1 MNDRDPAGRLNRR
14 NILLGGAA
22 GLGAGAQMAQAQQA
36 PTGGVVAPRPT
47 SPAPASGQQRQ
58 PNILVIFGDDIG
70 LWNISYNNRGD
81 MQYRTPN
88 IDRIH
93 AEGATFSDY
102 YGEQSCTA
110 GRAAFITGQSPV
122 RTGLTKVGVPGATV
136 GLQKEDPT
144 IAELLKPLGYATGQ
158 FGKNHLGDKDEFL
171 PTQHG
176 FDEFFGNLYHL
187 NAEEEP
193 ERPNYPRDPEFRRRF
208 GPRGVI
214 RSFADGRIEDTG
226 PLNRKRMETIDD
238 ETTAACMDFI
248 DRQHAA
254 NKPFFVWH
262 NATRMHVYTHV
273 PPNYDGR
280 TGLNFYADGMVQ
292 HDDHVGLILKKLD
305 DLGIA
310 DNTIVIYSTDN
321 GPHFN
326 EWPDGAITPYRGEK
340 DTNWEGGFRVPCAVR
355 WPGHIQPG
363 KRITG
368 IVQANDWMPT
378 LLAAAG
384 VPDIKEKLL
393 TGYAAGDKTFKVH
406 LDGYNQLP
414 TLTGDTPSARDE
426 FFYFNDDGGLVAVR
440 KGRFKYIFGEQR
452 SRGFRVWMDPFVNLR
467 VPLIIDLKMDPFERA
482 PTDSNN
488 YYHWLIQNAFLVL
501 VAQETTAQWV
511 SSFRE
516 FPPRQTP
523 ASFNVDQILQQ
534 LTQAARAVQ
543 R

>member
-1 MNDRDPAGRLNRR
+1 MADHTGEGPLNRR
-14 NILLGGAA
+14 SMLLGASTLAA
-22 GLGAGAQMAQAQQA
+22 GSGVTYAQAQTA
-36 PTGGVVAPRPT
+36 PPAAPAPRPT
-47 SPAPASGQQRQ
+47 TPQAAGRQ
-58 PNILVIFGDDIG
+58 PNILVIYGDDVG
-70 LWNISYNNRGD
+70 LWNISHNNRGG
-81 MQYRTPN
+81 MGYATPN

-93 AEGATFSDY
+93 REGATFTDY
-102 YGEQSCTA
+102 YSEQSCTA

-122 RTGLTKVGVPGATV
+122 RTGLTKVGTPGADV

-171 PTQHG
+171 PTAHG

-193 ERPNYPRDPEFRRRF
+193 ERPDYPRDPEFRRRF

-214 RSFADGRIEDTG
+214 RSFADGRVEDTG

-238 ETTAACMDFI
+238 ETTAATMDFI

-262 NATRMHVYTHV
+262 NATRMHVFTHV
-273 PPNYDGR
+273 PPSYQGR
-280 TGLNFYADGMVQ
+280 SGLNFYADGMIQ

-310 DNTIVIYSTDN
+310 DNTIVVYSTDN

-326 EWPDGAITPYRGEK
+326 EWPDGAITPFRSEK
-340 DTNWEGGFRVPCAVR
+340 DTNWEGAFRVPCAIR

-363 KRITG
+363 KVVTG
-368 IVQANDWMPT
+368 MVHANDWMPT

-384 VPDIKEKLL
+384 VPDIKDKLL
-393 TGYAAGDKTFKVH
+393 AGHTAGTKTFKVH

-414 TLTGDTPSARDE
+414 TLTGSTESPRDE
-426 FFYFNDDGGLVAVR
+426 FFYFDDDGGLVAVR
-440 KGRFKYIFGEQR
+440 KGRWKFNFAIQR
-452 SRGFRVWMDPFVNLR
+452 AHGLQVWMEPFIRLR
-467 VPLIIDLKMDPFERA
+467 APWIIDMKMDPFERA
-482 PTDSNN
+482 PENSNN
-488 YYHWLIQNAFLVL
+488 YFHWWLQNSYLILL
-501 VAQETTAQWV
+501 AQQTTANWIT
-511 SSFRE
+511 SFRE
-516 FPPRQTP
+516 FPPRQEP
-523 ASFNVDQILQQ
+523 ASFNVDLILRQMS
-534 LTQAARAVQ
+534 QAAAGASGAR
-543 R
+543 